1 MTDAQLLASF
11 SARES
16 QVAFERLVR
25 RYSPMVLGTCLRVL
39 GERHAAEDAVQ
50 ATFMVLARKA
60 RRLTGDVVL
69 GDWLHRT
76 ARNCAMDLAKARRR
90 RARHE
95 REAAVI
101 ASRGNEK
108 NALWERV
115 APLLDAAIAALP
127 AKQRRAASLYY
138 CCGMKQPQI
147 AREIGITQKA
157 VSKRIADALRNMRSR
172 LSRQG
177 VGLTGAAL
185 GSLLL
190 ERATVP
196 VSAELV
202 RSVVSGCLGASAIS
216 AAASEAT
223 RSVIRGMA
231 WAKAKTTALAV
242 GVVSVLALAATT
254 AEGPIAA
261 PAPTGGP
268 VVILGKETRFRR
280 HLVFRTPV
288 VVDTGGKVSIALE
301 PVWNKR
307 KQKGPKPLAKYQSP
321 LPPAEWRE
329 ATFDDVIWPRETAPV
344 EFQPGHATG
353 RRRNA
358 LHSATRSS
366 MICLRGKFNVG
377 DPKRVRDL
385 KLSLEYV
392 GGAAVYLNGKELKRG
407 HLPEGDL
414 KPEVL
419 ADKYPDDLYVLAGGK
434 FIQRERLGTRFGKF
448 VKDEAERTKNQA
460 NFDRRYRQMKDVTID
475 SKLLRKGEN
484 VLAIQVHRAAVNE
497 SATKAEIVPIGGM
510 TRVQG
515 IWAYVGLKRLSLTA
529 APGSPVTPNNGRPG
543 GAQVWNCLPFDTVTS
558 SSWGDVGGALKP
570 IRVPA
575 ARNGAFSGRLVVSS
589 DAAIRGLKAGVSDL
603 KLEGGEGIISQSEI
617 LVRCAAPT
625 QAGKCWIP
633 AGRYDALFEEIPAE
647 IPVVKARLTR
657 RGPLVDTG
665 AVAPIWITVRVPGD
679 AKPGTYHG
687 EVSVQ
692 AQGLKQT
699 KVPIEL
705 VVHEWA
711 LPDPDDFRVHNLA
724 DFSPENIATHYGVPF
739 WSEQHFQLMG
749 QSMKLMK
756 EVGNRQVEI
765 DLAIDYHG
773 QPGNSQTVVRWIKGD
788 NGAYTHDFKVLDRF
802 LEVVAESIGRP
813 RPLRLNC
820 WGVVQ
825 KGKLQSVWAKKVSVL
840 DLTTRK
846 VTTIEQPF
854 PGTDE
859 SVKFW
864 KPVID
869 GIRERVRK
877 RGWEE
882 VTSMGHQS
890 YCWLP
895 TPEMVDACHKI
906 WPEAVWSFTAHNG
919 TLSSRWKGSGGLTMP
934 VRYSECV
941 WTQGR
946 IQPRGYKRLLARKD
960 QKAIWNSVARNWHR
974 DYSPIVRLR
983 RLPEDMIMRGHDG
996 VGQLGVDLFPLKS
1009 GRAGRYY
1016 HLNRGRGGLGP
1027 ECSTRTLLAP
1037 GPKGPV
1043 VTERYEMFREGV
1055 QLCEAILFIEKAI
1068 FEKKISG
1075 ELEKK
1080 VNEYLDARGTA
1091 YINGWWEGQFPRDER
1106 LYALAA
1112 EVAKAVK

>member
-1 MTDAQLLASF
+1 M
-11 SARES
+11 
-16 QVAFERLVR
+16 
-25 RYSPMVLGTCLRVL
+25 L
-39 GERHAAEDAVQ
+39 GERHAAEDATQ
-50 ATFMVLARKA
+50 AAFMVLARKA

-101 ASRGNEK
+101 ASHRSDRNERDV
-108 NALWERV
+108 LWERV
-115 APLLDAAIAALP
+115 SPLLDAAIAALP
-127 AKQRRAASLYY
+127 AKQRQAASLYY
-138 CCGMKQPQI
+138 CCGMKQPAI

-157 VSKRIADALRNMRSR
+157 VSKRIAEALRNLRLR

-190 ERATVP
+190 ERAAAP

-202 RSVVSGCLGASAIS
+202 ASVVGGCLGTSAVS

-223 RSVIRGMA
+223 RSVMRGMA
-231 WAKAKTTALAV
+231 WAKAKTAALAV
-242 GVVSVLALAATT
+242 GAVSVLALAAAT
-254 AEGPIAA
+254 AEGPAAA
-261 PAPTGGP
+261 PAPTGGA
-268 VVILGKETRFRR
+268 VVILGGNTLFRR

-288 VVDTGGKVSIALE
+288 VANAEGKVSVALA
-301 PVWNKR
+301 PVWDKR
-307 KQKGPKPLAKYQSP
+307 KHKEPPPLAEYQSP
-321 LPPAEWRE
+321 LPPTDWRD
-329 ATFDDVIWPRETAPV
+329 ATFDDVIWPREPAPV
-344 EFQPGHATG
+344 EVQPGSATG
-353 RRRNA
+353 RKRNA
-358 LHSATRSS
+358 LHTATRSS
-366 MICLRGKFNVG
+366 MLCLRGKFHVG
-377 DPKRVRDL
+377 NPAGVKDL

-392 GGAAVYLNGKELKRG
+392 GGAAVYLNGKEIKRG

-419 ADKYPDDLYVLAGGK
+419 ADKYPDDLYVLEGGK
-434 FIQRERLGTRFGKF
+434 FIQRERLGKRFGKF
-448 VKDEAERTKNQA
+448 VKDDAERTKNQA
-460 NFDRRYRQMKDVTID
+460 NFDRRYRRMKDVAID

-484 VLAIQVHRAAVNE
+484 VLAIQIHRAAVNE

-515 IWAYVGLKRLSLTA
+515 IWSYAGLKSLRLTA

-543 GAQVWNCLPFDTVTS
+543 GVQVWNCLPFDTVTS

-575 ARNGAFSGRLVVSS
+575 ARNGVFSGRLVVSS
-589 DAAIRGLKAGVSDL
+589 GAPIRGLKVSVSDL
-603 KLEGGEGIISQSEI
+603 KAEKGEGLISGSEV

-625 QAGKCWIP
+625 ESGKCWIP

-647 IPVVKARLTR
+647 IPVVKARVTH

-665 AVAPIWITVRVPGD
+665 AVAPLWITVRVPKN
-679 AKPGTYHG
+679 AEPGIYRAAVA
-687 EVSVQ
+687 VS
-692 AQGLKQT
+692 AQGLPET
-699 KVPIEL
+699 KVPMEL

-724 DFSPENIATHYGVPF
+724 DLSPENIAMHYEVPF
-739 WSEQHFQLMG
+739 WSERHFELMG
-749 QSMKLMK
+749 RSMRLMR
-756 EVGNRQVEI
+756 EVGNHQVEI
-765 DLAIDYHG
+765 NLAINYHG
-773 QPGNSQTVVRWIKGD
+773 GPGNSQTVVRWIKGE
-788 NGAYTHDFKVLDRF
+788 NGDYTHDFKVLEKF
-802 LEVVAESIGRP
+802 LETVKANVGRP
-813 RPLRLNC
+813 LPLRLNC

-825 KGKLQSVWAKKVSVL
+825 KGKLQSIWAKQVSLL
-840 DLTTRK
+840 DPGTGK
-846 VTTIEQPF
+846 VTPIEQPF

-877 RGWEE
+877 YGWEE

-919 TLSSRWKGSGGLTMP
+919 TLSGRWKGSGGLTMP
-934 VRYSECV
+934 VRYAECV

-946 IQPRGYKRLLARKD
+946 LTPRGYRALLTRKD
-960 QKAIWNSVARNWHR
+960 KKAVWNSVARNWHR
-974 DYSPIVRLR
+974 DYSPVVRLR
-983 RLPEDMIMRGHDG
+983 HLPEDMIMRGHDG

-1037 GPKGPV
+1037 GPQGPV

-1055 QLCEAILFIEKAI
+1055 QLCEAILFLDRAL

-1091 YINGWWEGQFPRDER
+1091 YVNGWWEGQFTRDEE
-1106 LYALAA
+1106 LYRLAA
-1112 EVAKAVK
+1112 EAAKAIK